1 MLAQTQKQLEGHF
14 QGLSR
19 ERAGLGYPVY
29 AFEHG
34 LDLEAIDALRK
45 ALCAELVRIG
55 YPKPD
60 HWLLWT
66 IVAAEVGYTYD
77 GDEYWDSFETEIPR
91 WVSYGSRETVRGW
104 FRDFTKRFNGIQPT
118 GRWAEHFSI
127 IAWPIT
133 HSILP
138 QYLQSQF
145 ARHLYDLRHEL
156 AANDDASADEL
167 GNVLGER
174 YYGNSSRFEN
184 FLQQTAL
191 TARLVLALRDED
203 VQGSVTPIYRP
214 TLARIVEDLERK
226 GASRGYLRDARH
238 VLRNARLRVRAGLAG
253 PAQRDPQQSS
263 NVVLTIPP
271 GIKLV
276 GRRTADDSWT
286 LAAALPDFPALMK
299 QIDIALPALDKAR
312 IRFSDKPEI
321 WMPGRALLSYSDS
334 HHALQ
339 VLPNPLSDSIIQFQ
353 EPAGPVAALA
363 PQLTILSRPPW
374 LLRVDADG
382 IARQMLGNHI
392 RTGEDYLIATTTA
405 IAPDIAS
412 AISLN
417 EASSRTGGAF
427 LYRMLTPRS
436 ISYSYI
442 QALTKL
448 GLGYALQVKVAPIGL
463 VPRWDE
469 AKACSVWLPNEEIL
483 LRLSADFP
491 VAEFI
496 ITIDGVA
503 KTRLS
508 APEGT
513 IISLGHLGLGRHTVE
528 IAATAAKSSADDKA
542 IRSISPETIFIEVR
556 APVPWRNNVKAQTGL
571 RLILEPADTSLDD
584 LLEKRASLSLQ
595 GPAGRSAAVEARL
608 YDTSGHITE
617 TSDIGR
623 LDLPS
628 NDTALARIIERLAK
642 EPLSEKIQSAP
653 RVELAFVVDELGA
666 IGHVFPHPIPPL
678 RWKLTREGPTHK
690 IRLVDEAGA
699 APNISVSRYPL
710 AAPDRRE
717 SESVEAC
724 LQGLEVKPPG
734 SLFSATH
741 DGRFYA
747 AFASVPPAGKL
758 STFLDL
764 SAQIALAVPG
774 DSAAGI
780 MRLLAILRIWR
791 RARPLGAL
799 AVIRKARVLETIEK
813 QVERLACGAR
823 WSDKAQRYRQGEGR
837 LENLQGEVGGS
848 PGFASR
854 MRTTHWTWHSDNIRA
869 RSEFYRLAKT
879 YGVSSDKGISDL
891 ALQLAFHPASVRL
904 NDPKKGKADFEMLGR
919 QGQLARGAYFAKLT
933 SDLRFIEASKADS
946 MPKKE
951 IAAC

>member
-1 MLAQTQKQLEGHF
+1 MLSQKHQQLEGHF
-14 QGLSR
+14 NELSR

-34 LDLEAIDALRK
+34 LDLEDIDVLRK

-55 YPKPD
+55 YPKRD

-77 GDEYWDSFETEIPR
+77 GDEYWDSFET
-91 WVSYGSRETVRGW
+91 ETVRGW

-156 AANDDASADEL
+156 AANDDTSADEL
-167 GNVLGER
+167 GQVLGAR

-214 TLARIVEDLERK
+214 TLARIVTDLERK
-226 GASRGYLRDARH
+226 GSSRGYLRDARN
-238 VLRNARLRVRAGLAG
+238 VLRNARLCVRSGLTG
-253 PAQRDPQQSS
+253 SAQRDPFQS
-263 NVVLTIPP
+263 P
-271 GIKLV
+271 GAAPAIKLV
-276 GRRTADDSWT
+276 GRRLPDASWT
-286 LAAALPDFPALMK
+286 LAAALPDFPTLMK
-299 QIDIALPALDKAR
+299 QSDIPASALDK
-312 IRFSDKPEI
+312 IRFRFFDKPEI
-321 WMPGRALLSYSDS
+321 WMPSCALLSYSDS

-339 VLPNPLSDSIIQFQ
+339 SLPNPLSDSVIQFQ
-353 EPAGPVAALA
+353 EMAGPVATLA

-374 LLRVDADG
+374 LLRIHADG

-392 RTGEDYLIATTTA
+392 RTGEDYLIATTTP
-405 IAPDIAS
+405 IAADVAS

-417 EASSRTGGAF
+417 EAPSRTGGAF

-436 ISYSYI
+436 ISVPYI
-442 QALTKL
+442 QALSKL
-448 GLGYALQVKVAPIGL
+448 GLGYALQVKVTPAGL

-469 AKACSVWLPNEEIL
+469 AAACSVWLPNEEIL

-491 VAEFI
+491 VVEFVV
-496 ITIDGVA
+496 TIDGEA

-508 APEGT
+508 AQASEGT
-513 IISLGHLGLGRHTVE
+513 IISLGQLVLGRHSVE
-528 IAATAAKSSADDKA
+528 IAATAAKASTADNA
-542 IRSISPETIFIEVR
+542 IRSVSPETIFIEVR
-556 APVPWRNNVKAQTGL
+556 APVPWRNNFKAQTGL
-571 RLILEPADTSLDD
+571 RLVLEPPDASFDD
-584 LLEKRASLSLQ
+584 LLEKRASLSLH
-595 GPAGRSAAVEARL
+595 GPTARSAVVEARL
-608 YDTSGHITE
+608 YDASGHIAE
-617 TSDIGR
+617 TSEIGR

-628 NDTALARIIERLAK
+628 TDTAMAYLVQRLAK

-653 RVELAFVVDELGA
+653 RVELAFVVDELGVVA
-666 IGHVFPHPIPPL
+666 HAFPHAVPPL
-678 RWKLTREGPTHK
+678 RWKLSRDGVSHK
-690 IRLVDEAGA
+690 MRLVDEAGA
-699 APNISVSRYPL
+699 AASLSVSRYSL
-710 AAPDRRE
+710 AVPDRRE
-717 SESVEAC
+717 NENVEAC

-734 SLFSATH
+734 SLFTARY
-741 DGRFYA
+741 DGRFYS
-747 AFASVPPAGKL
+747 AFASVPPPGKL

-764 SAQIALAVPG
+764 SAQVALAVPG
-774 DSAAGI
+774 DSAGHI

-791 RARPLGAL
+791 RAKPLGTL
-799 AVIRKARVLETIEK
+799 AAIRKVGVLKTIER

-823 WSDKAQRYRQGEGR
+823 WSDKACRYRRGEGS
-837 LENLQGEVGGS
+837 LESLQAEVGGS

-854 MRTTHWTWHSDNIRA
+854 MRTTAWTWHSDNARA
-869 RSEFYRLAKT
+869 RSEFCRLAKT
-879 YGVSSDKGISDL
+879 YGISSDKGMCDL
-891 ALQLAFHPASVRL
+891 ALYLAFHPSSIRVS
-904 NDPKKGKADFEMLGR
+904 DPQKGRAVFEQLGTK
-919 QGQLARGAYFAKLT
+919 GHLARGAYFAKLT
-933 SDLRFIEASKADS
+933 SDLRFMEDAKAEPVVTEGVAS
-946 MPKKE
+946 
-951 IAAC
+951 C